1 MLRAR
6 KEAEAYDR
14 EQSERLRRQQREE
27 EDARRLALERQQS
40 ALQAA
45 ELEKARLGVEAEL
58 TRLKQEAE
66 ALRLKREALAG
77 VEAGDVTRA
86 AANRQSKAELELL
99 ETRQRILNELTPAN
113 VQARLVELL
122 PDIAGKLPQPKELR
136 SVSINGSG
144 AAQDGQGVAT
154 LVAQMLALT
163 NILKAE
169 GAGKPQAQQSE
180 PR

>member
-1 MLRAR
+1 VGRVVAKSARAIVV
-6 KEAEAYDR
+6 ADTGNPAGGFT
-14 EQSERLRRQQREE
+14 
-27 EDARRLALERQQS
+27 DADYRGI
-40 ALQAA
+40 AA
-45 ELEKARLGVEAEL
+45 TFDTLVYP
-58 TRLKQEAE
+58 
-66 ALRLKREALAG
+66 
-77 VEAGDVTRA
+77 VDVRHFGEPTDLDNNGRSIIFYTRA
-86 AANRQSKAELELL
+86 V
-99 ETRQRILNELTPAN
+99 NELTPAN

-169 GAGKPQAQQSE
+169 GAGKPQAQQPE